1 MDRTSQFEIQLSN
14 RTGAVFS
21 GRPFFEQKGSFMAK
35 KIIRLPRTKEQ
46 KQANRERNERAN
58 RTILSRTLIL
68 MVLCG
73 VIAFVPLIGTLY
85 NLMITQHDYY
95 NEKAIKNQTRSTNLT
110 AARGVIYD
118 ANMNVLA
125 SSSTVETVFID
136 PNEIAEQMKKPEN
149 SNLLDQIARGLGEIL
164 DVEPS
169 FVYEQAA
176 DKQYRYKVISR
187 KISEE
192 LADEV
197 RAFVSENKITG
208 VYLET
213 DLKRYYPNSSLAAQA
228 LGFVS
233 SDNNGSEGLEAY
245 YNEELSGT
253 AGKVVTSKGNYGSE
267 MPYTYEK
274 YYDASDG
281 CSLVTTIDATVQAYV
296 EKNLQNA
303 IDKYDIKNGAFCIVM
318 DVNTGEIKAM
328 ATLGSYDP
336 NNYLEIYDDAA
347 AALLEN
353 ERDAALSLPEA
364 SDAYKAAIEQY
375 KQDVASARMAQ
386 WRNRCVSDGYE
397 PGSTFKLIT
406 LASAID
412 SGAVTLNDSFYCGG
426 QEKFAGREQILN
438 CWKSAGHG
446 AQSTAQALGNSCN
459 IAFGHIGLRMGGDI
473 FYDYLKAF
481 GIMEKTGVD
490 LPGEASG
497 LFYERKYL
505 NNPAQYGTSYL
516 ITSSFGQSFRI
527 TPMQLVRS
535 VAAIVNGGYVLE
547 PYIVSEVLDDDGNM
561 VERNEKTVLRQV
573 ISQQTSETMRS
584 LMEQVVTEGTASAAK
599 TPGYRVGGKTG
610 TSEKL
615 DEYDEDGNQVKDKIV
630 SFIGVAPIDDPKYV
644 VLVAL
649 DTPAYSQDSEK
660 YTLHGMY
667 ISGGLMAAPTVRDIF
682 LDILPYL
689 GVEPDYDSEDIR
701 GINFTVPDV
710 ISMDESEAAALL
722 AEKTITYRIVGTG
735 STVTDQLP
743 APGSQVPGNSQ
754 IILYM
759 GAEKQQT
766 VVEVPDFIG
775 CSVADVNYLAAN
787 AGLYVQAKGTDRTD
801 VYVLAAYQDIEPGT
815 EVDRGTTITVE
826 FSSTGASD

>member
-1 MDRTSQFEIQLSN
+1 
-14 RTGAVFS
+14 
-21 GRPFFEQKGSFMAK
+21 MAR

-46 KQANRERNERAN
+46 KQANREQNQRAN
-58 RTILSRTLIL
+58 RTILRRTLVL

-73 VIAFVPLIGTLY
+73 IVAFVPLIGTLY
-85 NLMITQHDYY
+85 HLMITEHDYY

-110 AARGVIYD
+110 ATRGVIYD

-136 PNEIAEQMKKPEN
+136 PNEIAEQMKQPEN

-176 DKQYRYKVISR
+176 DKQYRYKVIKR

-197 RAFVSENKITG
+197 RAFISENSITG

-253 AGKVVTSKGNYGSE
+253 AGKVVTSKRNYGSE
-267 MPYTYEK
+267 MPHTYEQ

-281 CSLVTTIDATVQAYV
+281 SSLITTIDSTVQAYV

-336 NNYLEIYDDAA
+336 NNYLEIYDDTTAL
-347 AALLEN
+347 LLEN
-353 ERDAALSLPEA
+353 ERAAALALPEA
-364 SDAYKAAIEQY
+364 SAAYEAAIETY
-375 KQDVASARMAQ
+375 KQDVAAARMAQ

-406 LASAID
+406 LASALD

-426 QEKFAGREQILN
+426 QEKFTGREQILN

-446 AQSTAQALGNSCN
+446 AQTTAQALGNSCN
-459 IAFGHIGLRMGGDI
+459 IAFGHIGLRMGGDT
-473 FYDYLKAF
+473 FYDYLKSF

-505 NNPAQYGTSYL
+505 NDPANYGTSYL

-527 TPMQLVRS
+527 TPMQLVRA

-547 PYIVSEVLDDDGNM
+547 PYIVSEVVDADGNT
-561 VERNEKTVLRQV
+561 VEKNEKTVLRQV
-573 ISQQTSETMRS
+573 ISQQTSETMRT
-584 LMEQVVTEGTASAAK
+584 LMEQVVTEGTASAAR

-615 DEYDEDGNQVKDKIV
+615 DEYDENGQQVKDKIV
-630 SFIGVAPIDDPKYV
+630 SFVGVAPIDDPKYV

-649 DTPAYSQDSEK
+649 DTPAYSENSEK
-660 YTLHGMY
+660 YTVHGMY

-689 GVEPDYDSEDIR
+689 GVEPDYGSEDIR
-701 GINFTVPDV
+701 GVNFTVPDV
-710 ISMDESEAAALL
+710 IGMDETEAGELL
-722 AEKTITYRIVGTG
+722 AEKTITYRVVGTG
-735 STVTDQLP
+735 SVVTDQLP
-743 APGSQVPGNSQ
+743 VAGSQVPGNSQ

-759 GAEKQQT
+759 GAEKQAT
-766 VVEVPDFIG
+766 RVEVPDFIG
-775 CSVADVNYLAAN
+775 CSVADVNYLASN

-801 VYVLAAYQDIEPGT
+801 VYVLAAYQDIDPGT

>member
-1 MDRTSQFEIQLSN
+1 
-14 RTGAVFS
+14 
-21 GRPFFEQKGSFMAK
+21 MAR
-35 KIIRLPRTKEQ
+35 KINRLPRTKEQ
-46 KQANRERNERAN
+46 KQANREQNQRAN
-58 RTILSRTLIL
+58 RTILRRTLVL

-85 NLMITQHDYY
+85 HLMITEHDYY

-110 AARGVIYD
+110 ATRGVIYD

-136 PNEIAEQMKKPEN
+136 PNEIAEQMKQPEN

-176 DKQYRYKVISR
+176 DKQYRYKVIKR

-197 RAFVSENKITG
+197 RAFISENSITG

-267 MPYTYEK
+267 MLYTYEK

-281 CSLVTTIDATVQAYV
+281 SSLITTIDSTVQAYV

-336 NNYLEIYDDAA
+336 NNYLEIYDDTTAL
-347 AALLEN
+347 LLEN
-353 ERDAALSLPEA
+353 ERAAALALPEA
-364 SDAYKAAIEQY
+364 SAAYEAAIETY
-375 KQDVASARMAQ
+375 KQDVAAARMAQ

-406 LASAID
+406 LASALD

-426 QEKFAGREQILN
+426 QEKFTGREQILN

-446 AQSTAQALGNSCN
+446 AQTTAQALGNSCN
-459 IAFGHIGLRMGGDI
+459 IAFGHIGLRMGGDT
-473 FYDYLKAF
+473 FYDYLKSF
-481 GIMEKTGVD
+481 GVMEKTGVD

-505 NNPAQYGTSYL
+505 NDPANYGTSYL

-527 TPMQLVRS
+527 TPMQLVRA

-547 PYIVSEVLDDDGNM
+547 PYIVSEVVDADGNT
-561 VERNEKTVLRQV
+561 VEKNEKTILRQV
-573 ISQQTSETMRS
+573 ISQQTSETMRT
-584 LMEQVVTEGTASAAK
+584 LMEQVVTEGTASAAR

-615 DEYDEDGNQVKDKIV
+615 DDYDENGQQVKDKIV
-630 SFIGVAPIDDPKYV
+630 SFVGVAPIDDPKYV

-649 DTPAYSQDSEK
+649 DTPAYSENSEK
-660 YTLHGMY
+660 YTVHGMY

-689 GVEPDYDSEDIR
+689 GVEPDYGSEDIR
-701 GINFTVPDV
+701 GVNFTVPDV
-710 ISMDESEAAALL
+710 IGMDETEAGELL
-722 AEKTITYRIVGTG
+722 AEKTITYRVVGTG
-735 STVTDQLP
+735 SVVTDQLP
-743 APGSQVPGNSQ
+743 VAGSQVPGNSQ

-759 GAEKQQT
+759 GAEKQAT
-766 VVEVPDFIG
+766 RVEVPDFIG
-775 CSVADVNYLAAN
+775 CSVADVNYLASN

-801 VYVLAAYQDIEPGT
+801 VYVLAAYQDIDPGT

>member
-1 MDRTSQFEIQLSN
+1 
-14 RTGAVFS
+14 
-21 GRPFFEQKGSFMAK
+21 MAR

-46 KQANRERNERAN
+46 KQANREQNQRAN
-58 RTILSRTLIL
+58 RTILRRTLVL

-73 VIAFVPLIGTLY
+73 IVAFVPLIGTLY
-85 NLMITQHDYY
+85 HLMITEHDYY

-110 AARGVIYD
+110 ATRGVIYD

-136 PNEIAEQMKKPEN
+136 PNEIAEQMKQPEN

-176 DKQYRYKVISR
+176 DKQYRYKVIKR

-197 RAFVSENKITG
+197 RAFISENSITG

-267 MPYTYEK
+267 MLYTYEK

-281 CSLVTTIDATVQAYV
+281 SSLITTIDSTVQAYV

-336 NNYLEIYDDAA
+336 NNYLEIYDDTTAL
-347 AALLEN
+347 LLEN
-353 ERDAALSLPEA
+353 ERAAALALPEA
-364 SDAYKAAIEQY
+364 SAAYEAAIETY
-375 KQDVASARMAQ
+375 KQDVAAARMAQ

-406 LASAID
+406 LASALD

-426 QEKFAGREQILN
+426 QEKFTGREQILN

-446 AQSTAQALGNSCN
+446 AQTTVQALGNSCN
-459 IAFGHIGLRMGGDI
+459 IAFGHIGLRMGGDT
-473 FYDYLKAF
+473 FYDYLKSF

-505 NNPAQYGTSYL
+505 NDPANYGTSYL

-527 TPMQLVRS
+527 TPMQLVRA

-547 PYIVSEVLDDDGNM
+547 PYIVSEVVDADGNT
-561 VERNEKTVLRQV
+561 VEKNEKTVLRQV
-573 ISQQTSETMRS
+573 ISQQTSETMRT
-584 LMEQVVTEGTASAAK
+584 LMEQVVTEGTASAAR

-615 DEYDEDGNQVKDKIV
+615 DEYDENGQQVKDKIV
-630 SFIGVAPIDDPKYV
+630 SFVGVAPIDDPKYV

-649 DTPAYSQDSEK
+649 DTPAYSENSEK
-660 YTLHGMY
+660 YTVHGMY

-689 GVEPDYDSEDIR
+689 GVEPDYGSEDIR
-701 GINFTVPDV
+701 GVNFTVPDV
-710 ISMDESEAAALL
+710 IGMDETEAGELL
-722 AEKTITYRIVGTG
+722 AEKTITYRVVGTG
-735 STVTDQLP
+735 SVVTDQLP
-743 APGSQVPGNSQ
+743 VAGSQVPGNSQ

-759 GAEKQQT
+759 GAEKQAT
-766 VVEVPDFIG
+766 RVEVPDFIG
-775 CSVADVNYLAAN
+775 CSVADVNYLASN

-801 VYVLAAYQDIEPGT
+801 VYVLAAYQDIDPGT

>member
-1 MDRTSQFEIQLSN
+1 
-14 RTGAVFS
+14 
-21 GRPFFEQKGSFMAK
+21 MAK

-46 KQANRERNERAN
+46 QQANRERNERAN

-68 MVLCG
+68 MILCG
-73 VIAFVPLIGTLY
+73 VIAFIPLIGTLY

-197 RAFVSENKITG
+197 RAFISENKITG

-245 YNEELSGT
+245 YNDELSGT

-267 MPYTYEK
+267 MLYTYEK

-281 CSLVTTIDATVQAYV
+281 SSLITTIDSTVQAYV

-336 NNYLEIYDDAA
+336 NNYLEIYDDTTAL
-347 AALLEN
+347 LLEN
-353 ERDAALSLPEA
+353 ERAAALALPEA
-364 SDAYKAAIEQY
+364 SAAYEAAIETY
-375 KQDVASARMAQ
+375 KQDVAAARMAQ

-406 LASAID
+406 LASALD

-426 QEKFAGREQILN
+426 QEKFTGREQILN

-446 AQSTAQALGNSCN
+446 AQTTAQALGNSCN
-459 IAFGHIGLRMGGDI
+459 IAFGHIGLRMGGDT
-473 FYDYLKAF
+473 FYDYLKSF
-481 GIMEKTGVD
+481 GVMEKTGVD

-505 NNPAQYGTSYL
+505 NDPANYGTSYL

-527 TPMQLVRS
+527 TPMQLVRA

-547 PYIVSEVLDDDGNM
+547 PYIVSEVVDADGNT
-561 VERNEKTVLRQV
+561 VEKNEKTVLRQV
-573 ISQQTSETMRS
+573 ISQQTSETMRT
-584 LMEQVVTEGTASAAK
+584 LMEQVVTEGTASAAQ

-615 DEYDEDGNQVKDKIV
+615 DEYDENGQQVKDKIV
-630 SFIGVAPIDDPKYV
+630 SFVGVAPIDDPKYV

-649 DTPAYSQDSEK
+649 DTPAYSENSEK
-660 YTLHGMY
+660 YTVHGMY

-689 GVEPDYDSEDIR
+689 GVEPDYGSEDIR
-701 GINFTVPDV
+701 GVNFTVPDV
-710 ISMDESEAAALL
+710 IGMDETEAGELL
-722 AEKTITYRIVGTG
+722 AEKTITYRVVGTG
-735 STVTDQLP
+735 SVVTDQLP
-743 APGSQVPGNSQ
+743 VAGSQVPGNSQ

-759 GAEKQQT
+759 GAEKQAT
-766 VVEVPDFIG
+766 RVEVPDFIG
-775 CSVADVNYLAAN
+775 CSVADVNYLASN

-801 VYVLAAYQDIEPGT
+801 VYVLAAYQDIDPGT

>member
-1 MDRTSQFEIQLSN
+1 
-14 RTGAVFS
+14 
-21 GRPFFEQKGSFMAK
+21 MAR

-46 KQANRERNERAN
+46 KQANREQNQRAN
-58 RTILSRTLIL
+58 RTILRRTLVL

-73 VIAFVPLIGTLY
+73 IVAFVPLIGTLY
-85 NLMITQHDYY
+85 HLMITEHDYY

-110 AARGVIYD
+110 ATRGVIYD

-136 PNEIAEQMKKPEN
+136 PNEIAEQMKQPEN

-176 DKQYRYKVISR
+176 DKQYRYKVIKR

-197 RAFVSENKITG
+197 RAFISENSITG

-267 MPYTYEK
+267 MLYTYEK

-281 CSLVTTIDATVQAYV
+281 SSLITTIDSTVQAYV

-336 NNYLEIYDDAA
+336 NNYLEIYDDTTAL
-347 AALLEN
+347 LLEN
-353 ERDAALSLPEA
+353 ERAAALALPEA
-364 SDAYKAAIEQY
+364 SAAYEAAIETY
-375 KQDVASARMAQ
+375 KQDVAAARMAQ

-406 LASAID
+406 LASALD

-426 QEKFAGREQILN
+426 QEKFTGREQILN

-446 AQSTAQALGNSCN
+446 AQTTAQALGNSCN
-459 IAFGHIGLRMGGDI
+459 IAFGHIGLRMGGDT
-473 FYDYLKAF
+473 FYDYLKSF
-481 GIMEKTGVD
+481 GVMEKTGVD
-490 LPGEASG
+490 LPGEARG

-505 NNPAQYGTSYL
+505 NDPANYGTSYL

-527 TPMQLVRS
+527 TPMQLVRA

-547 PYIVSEVLDDDGNM
+547 PYIVSEVVDADGNT
-561 VERNEKTVLRQV
+561 VEKNEKTVLRQV
-573 ISQQTSETMRS
+573 ISQQTSETMRT
-584 LMEQVVTEGTASAAK
+584 LMEQVVTEGTASAAR

-615 DEYDEDGNQVKDKIV
+615 DEYDENGQQVKDKIV
-630 SFIGVAPIDDPKYV
+630 SFVGVAPIDDPKYV

-649 DTPAYSQDSEK
+649 DTPAYSENSEK
-660 YTLHGMY
+660 YTVHGMY

-689 GVEPDYDSEDIR
+689 GVEPDYGSEDIR
-701 GINFTVPDV
+701 GVNFTVPDV
-710 ISMDESEAAALL
+710 IGMDETEAGELL
-722 AEKTITYRIVGTG
+722 AEKTITYRVVGSG
-735 STVTDQLP
+735 SVVTDQLP
-743 APGSQVPGNSQ
+743 VAGSQVPGNSQ

-759 GAEKQQT
+759 GAEKQAT
-766 VVEVPDFIG
+766 RVEVPDFIG
-775 CSVADVNYLAAN
+775 CSVADVNYLASN

-801 VYVLAAYQDIEPGT
+801 VYVLAAYQDIDPGT

>member
-1 MDRTSQFEIQLSN
+1 
-14 RTGAVFS
+14 
-21 GRPFFEQKGSFMAK
+21 MAR

-46 KQANRERNERAN
+46 KQANREQNQRAN
-58 RTILSRTLIL
+58 RTILRRTLVL

-73 VIAFVPLIGTLY
+73 IVAFVPLIGTLY
-85 NLMITQHDYY
+85 HLMITEHDYY

-110 AARGVIYD
+110 ATRGVIYD

-136 PNEIAEQMKKPEN
+136 PNEIAEQMKQPEN

-176 DKQYRYKVISR
+176 DKQYRYKVIKR

-197 RAFVSENKITG
+197 RAFISENSITG

-267 MPYTYEK
+267 MLYTYEK

-281 CSLVTTIDATVQAYV
+281 SSLITTIDSTVQAYV

-336 NNYLEIYDDAA
+336 NNYLEIYDDTTAL
-347 AALLEN
+347 LLEN
-353 ERDAALSLPEA
+353 ERAAALALPEA
-364 SDAYKAAIEQY
+364 SAAYEAAIETY
-375 KQDVASARMAQ
+375 KQDVAAARMAQ

-406 LASAID
+406 LASALD

-426 QEKFAGREQILN
+426 QEKFTGREQILN

-446 AQSTAQALGNSCN
+446 AQTTAQALGNSCN
-459 IAFGHIGLRMGGDI
+459 IAFGHIGLRMGGDT
-473 FYDYLKAF
+473 FYDYLKSF
-481 GIMEKTGVD
+481 GVMEKTGVD

-505 NNPAQYGTSYL
+505 NDPANYGTSYL

-527 TPMQLVRS
+527 TPMQLVRA

-547 PYIVSEVLDDDGNM
+547 PYIVSEVVDADGNT
-561 VERNEKTVLRQV
+561 VEKNEKTVLRQV
-573 ISQQTSETMRS
+573 ISQQTSETMRT
-584 LMEQVVTEGTASAAK
+584 LMEQVVTEGTASAAR

-615 DEYDEDGNQVKDKIV
+615 DEYDENGQQVKDKIV
-630 SFIGVAPIDDPKYV
+630 SFVGVAPIDDPKYV

-649 DTPAYSQDSEK
+649 DTPAYSENSEK
-660 YTLHGMY
+660 YTVHGMY

-689 GVEPDYDSEDIR
+689 GVEPDYGSEDIR
-701 GINFTVPDV
+701 GVNFTVPDV
-710 ISMDESEAAALL
+710 IGMDKTEAGELL
-722 AEKTITYRIVGTG
+722 AEKTITYRVVGTG
-735 STVTDQLP
+735 SVVTDQLP
-743 APGSQVPGNSQ
+743 VAGSQVPGNSQ

-759 GAEKQQT
+759 GAEKQAT
-766 VVEVPDFIG
+766 RVEVPDFIG
-775 CSVADVNYLAAN
+775 CSVADVNYLASN

-801 VYVLAAYQDIEPGT
+801 VYVLAAYQDIDPGT

>member
-1 MDRTSQFEIQLSN
+1 
-14 RTGAVFS
+14 
-21 GRPFFEQKGSFMAK
+21 MAR

-46 KQANRERNERAN
+46 KQANREQNQRAN
-58 RTILSRTLIL
+58 RTILRRTLVL

-73 VIAFVPLIGTLY
+73 IVAFVPLIGTLY
-85 NLMITQHDYY
+85 HLMITEHDYY

-110 AARGVIYD
+110 ATRGVIYD

-136 PNEIAEQMKKPEN
+136 PNEIAEQMKQPEN

-176 DKQYRYKVISR
+176 DKQYRYKVIKR

-267 MPYTYEK
+267 MLYTYEK

-281 CSLVTTIDATVQAYV
+281 SSLITTIDSTVQAYV

-336 NNYLEIYDDAA
+336 NNYLEIYDDTTAL
-347 AALLEN
+347 LLEN
-353 ERDAALSLPEA
+353 ERAAALALPEA
-364 SDAYKAAIEQY
+364 SAAYEAAIETY
-375 KQDVASARMAQ
+375 KQDVAAARMAQ

-406 LASAID
+406 LASALD

-426 QEKFAGREQILN
+426 QEKFTGREQILN

-446 AQSTAQALGNSCN
+446 AQTTAQALGNSCN
-459 IAFGHIGLRMGGDI
+459 IAFGHIGLRMGGDT
-473 FYDYLKAF
+473 FYDYLKSF
-481 GIMEKTGVD
+481 GVMEKTGVD

-505 NNPAQYGTSYL
+505 NDPANYGTSYL

-527 TPMQLVRS
+527 TPMQLVRA

-547 PYIVSEVLDDDGNM
+547 PYIVSEVVDADGNT
-561 VERNEKTVLRQV
+561 VEKNEKTVLRQV
-573 ISQQTSETMRS
+573 ISQQTSETMRT
-584 LMEQVVTEGTASAAK
+584 LMEQVVTEGTASAAR

-615 DEYDEDGNQVKDKIV
+615 DEYDENGQQVKDKIV
-630 SFIGVAPIDDPKYV
+630 SFVGVAPIDDPKYV

-649 DTPAYSQDSEK
+649 DTPAYSENSEK
-660 YTLHGMY
+660 YTVHGMY

-689 GVEPDYDSEDIR
+689 GVEPDYGSEDIR
-701 GINFTVPDV
+701 GVNFTVPDV
-710 ISMDESEAAALL
+710 IGMDETEAGELL
-722 AEKTITYRIVGTG
+722 AEKTITYRVVGSG
-735 STVTDQLP
+735 SVVTDQLP
-743 APGSQVPGNSQ
+743 VAGSQVPGNSQ

-759 GAEKQQT
+759 GAEKQAT
-766 VVEVPDFIG
+766 RVEVPDFIG
-775 CSVADVNYLAAN
+775 CSVADVNYLASN

-801 VYVLAAYQDIEPGT
+801 VYVLAAYQDIDPGT

>member
-1 MDRTSQFEIQLSN
+1 
-14 RTGAVFS
+14 
-21 GRPFFEQKGSFMAK
+21 MAR

-46 KQANRERNERAN
+46 KQANREQNQRAN
-58 RTILSRTLIL
+58 RTILRRTLVL

-85 NLMITQHDYY
+85 HLMITEHDYY

-110 AARGVIYD
+110 ATRGVIYD

-136 PNEIAEQMKKPEN
+136 PNEIAEQMKQPEN

-176 DKQYRYKVISR
+176 DKQYRYKVIKR
-187 KISEE
+187 IISEE

-197 RAFVSENKITG
+197 RAFISENSITG

-267 MPYTYEK
+267 MLYTYEK

-281 CSLVTTIDATVQAYV
+281 SSLITTIDSTVQAYV

-336 NNYLEIYDDAA
+336 NNYLEIYDDTTAL
-347 AALLEN
+347 LLEN
-353 ERDAALSLPEA
+353 ERAAALALPEA
-364 SDAYKAAIEQY
+364 SAAYEAAIETY
-375 KQDVASARMAQ
+375 KQDVAAARMAQ

-406 LASAID
+406 LASALD
-412 SGAVTLNDSFYCGG
+412 SGAVTLNDSFYCSG
-426 QEKFAGREQILN
+426 QEKFTGREQILN

-446 AQSTAQALGNSCN
+446 AQTTAQALGNSCN
-459 IAFGHIGLRMGGDI
+459 IAFGHIGLRMGGDT
-473 FYDYLKAF
+473 FYDYLKSF

-505 NNPAQYGTSYL
+505 NDPANYGTSYL

-527 TPMQLVRS
+527 TPMQLVRA

-547 PYIVSEVLDDDGNM
+547 PYIVSEVVDADGYT
-561 VERNEKTVLRQV
+561 VEKNEKTVLRQV
-573 ISQQTSETMRS
+573 ISQQTSETMRT
-584 LMEQVVTEGTASAAK
+584 LMEQVVTEGTASAAR

-615 DEYDEDGNQVKDKIV
+615 DEYDENGQQVKDKIV
-630 SFIGVAPIDDPKYV
+630 SFVGVAPIDDPKYV

-649 DTPAYSQDSEK
+649 DTPAYSENSEK
-660 YTLHGMY
+660 YTVHGMY

-689 GVEPDYDSEDIR
+689 GVEPDYGSEDIR
-701 GINFTVPDV
+701 GVNFTVPDV
-710 ISMDESEAAALL
+710 IGMDETEAGELL
-722 AEKTITYRIVGTG
+722 AEKTITYRVVGTG
-735 STVTDQLP
+735 SVVTDQLP
-743 APGSQVPGNSQ
+743 VAGSQVPGNSQ

-759 GAEKQQT
+759 GAEKQAT
-766 VVEVPDFIG
+766 RVEVPDFIG
-775 CSVADVNYLAAN
+775 CSVADVNYLASN

-801 VYVLAAYQDIEPGT
+801 VYVLAAYQDIDPGT

>member
-1 MDRTSQFEIQLSN
+1 
-14 RTGAVFS
+14 
-21 GRPFFEQKGSFMAK
+21 MAR

-46 KQANRERNERAN
+46 KQANREQNQRAN
-58 RTILSRTLIL
+58 RTILRRTLVL

-73 VIAFVPLIGTLY
+73 IVAFVPLIGTLY
-85 NLMITQHDYY
+85 HLMITEHDYY

-110 AARGVIYD
+110 ATRGVIYD

-136 PNEIAEQMKKPEN
+136 PNEIAEQMKQPEN

-176 DKQYRYKVISR
+176 DKQYRYKVIKR

-197 RAFVSENKITG
+197 RAFISENSITG

-267 MPYTYEK
+267 MLYTYEK

-281 CSLVTTIDATVQAYV
+281 SSLITTIDSTVQAYV

-336 NNYLEIYDDAA
+336 NNYLEIYDDTTAL
-347 AALLEN
+347 LLEN
-353 ERDAALSLPEA
+353 ERAAALALPEA
-364 SDAYKAAIEQY
+364 SAAYEAAIETY
-375 KQDVASARMAQ
+375 KQDVAAARMAQ

-406 LASAID
+406 LASALD

-426 QEKFAGREQILN
+426 QEKFTGREQILN

-446 AQSTAQALGNSCN
+446 AQTTAQALGNSCN
-459 IAFGHIGLRMGGDI
+459 IAFGHIGLRMGGDT
-473 FYDYLKAF
+473 FYDYLKSF
-481 GIMEKTGVD
+481 GVMEKTGVD

-505 NNPAQYGTSYL
+505 NDPANYGTSYL

-527 TPMQLVRS
+527 TPMQLVRA

-547 PYIVSEVLDDDGNM
+547 PYIVSEVVDADGNT
-561 VERNEKTVLRQV
+561 VEKNEKTVLRQV
-573 ISQQTSETMRS
+573 ISQQTSETMRT
-584 LMEQVVTEGTASAAK
+584 LMEQVVTEGTASAAR

-615 DEYDEDGNQVKDKIV
+615 DEYDENGQQVKDKIV
-630 SFIGVAPIDDPKYV
+630 SFVGVAPIDDPKYV

-649 DTPAYSQDSEK
+649 DTPAYSENSEK
-660 YTLHGMY
+660 YTVHGMY

-689 GVEPDYDSEDIR
+689 GVEPDYGSEDIR
-701 GINFTVPDV
+701 GVNFTVPDV
-710 ISMDESEAAALL
+710 IGMDEAEAGELL
-722 AEKTITYRIVGTG
+722 AEKTITYRVVGTG
-735 STVTDQLP
+735 SVVTDQLP
-743 APGSQVPGNSQ
+743 VAGSQVPGNSQ

-759 GAEKQQT
+759 GAEKQAT
-766 VVEVPDFIG
+766 RVEVPDFIG
-775 CSVADVNYLAAN
+775 CSVADVNYLASN

-801 VYVLAAYQDIEPGT
+801 VYVLAAYQDIDPGT

>member
-1 MDRTSQFEIQLSN
+1 
-14 RTGAVFS
+14 
-21 GRPFFEQKGSFMAK
+21 MAR

-46 KQANRERNERAN
+46 KQANREQNQRAN
-58 RTILSRTLIL
+58 RTILRRTLVL

-73 VIAFVPLIGTLY
+73 IVAFVPLIGTLY
-85 NLMITQHDYY
+85 HLMITEHDYY

-110 AARGVIYD
+110 ATRGVIYD

-136 PNEIAEQMKKPEN
+136 PNEIAEQMKQPEN

-176 DKQYRYKVISR
+176 DKQYRYKVIKR

-197 RAFVSENKITG
+197 RAFISENSITG

-267 MPYTYEK
+267 MLYTYEK

-281 CSLVTTIDATVQAYV
+281 SSLITTIDSTVQAYV

-318 DVNTGEIKAM
+318 GVNTGEIKAM

-336 NNYLEIYDDAA
+336 NNYLEIYDDTTAL
-347 AALLEN
+347 LLEN
-353 ERDAALSLPEA
+353 ERAAALALPEA
-364 SDAYKAAIEQY
+364 SAAYEAAIETY
-375 KQDVASARMAQ
+375 KQDVAAARMAQ

-406 LASAID
+406 LASALD

-426 QEKFAGREQILN
+426 QEKFTGREQILN

-459 IAFGHIGLRMGGDI
+459 IAFGHIGLRMGGDT
-473 FYDYLKAF
+473 FYDYLKSF
-481 GIMEKTGVD
+481 GVMEKTGVD

-505 NNPAQYGTSYL
+505 NDPANYGTSYL

-527 TPMQLVRS
+527 TPMQLVRA

-547 PYIVSEVLDDDGNM
+547 PYIVSEVVDADGNT
-561 VERNEKTVLRQV
+561 VEKNEKTVLRQV
-573 ISQQTSETMRS
+573 ISQQTSETMRT
-584 LMEQVVTEGTASAAK
+584 LMEQVVTEGTASAAR

-615 DEYDEDGNQVKDKIV
+615 DEYDENGQQVKDKIV
-630 SFIGVAPIDDPKYV
+630 SFVGVAPIDDPKYV

-649 DTPAYSQDSEK
+649 DTPAYSENSEK
-660 YTLHGMY
+660 YTVHGMY

-689 GVEPDYDSEDIR
+689 GVEPDYGSEDIR
-701 GINFTVPDV
+701 GVNFTVPDV
-710 ISMDESEAAALL
+710 IGMDETEAGELL
-722 AEKTITYRIVGTG
+722 AEKTITYRVVGSG
-735 STVTDQLP
+735 SVVTDQLP
-743 APGSQVPGNSQ
+743 VAGSQVPGNSQ

-759 GAEKQQT
+759 GAEKQAT
-766 VVEVPDFIG
+766 RVEVPDFIG
-775 CSVADVNYLAAN
+775 CSVADVNYLASN

-801 VYVLAAYQDIEPGT
+801 VYVLAAYQDIDPGT

>member
-1 MDRTSQFEIQLSN
+1 
-14 RTGAVFS
+14 
-21 GRPFFEQKGSFMAK
+21 MAR

-46 KQANRERNERAN
+46 KQANREQNQRAN
-58 RTILSRTLIL
+58 RTILRRTLVL

-73 VIAFVPLIGTLY
+73 IVAFVPLIGTLY
-85 NLMITQHDYY
+85 HLMITEHDYY

-110 AARGVIYD
+110 ATRGVIYD

-136 PNEIAEQMKKPEN
+136 PNEIAEQMKQPEN

-176 DKQYRYKVISR
+176 DKQYRYKVIKR

-197 RAFVSENKITG
+197 RAFISENSITG

-267 MPYTYEK
+267 MLYTYEK

-281 CSLVTTIDATVQAYV
+281 SSLITTIDSTVQAYV

-336 NNYLEIYDDAA
+336 NNYLEIYDDTTAL
-347 AALLEN
+347 LLEN
-353 ERDAALSLPEA
+353 ERAAALALPEA
-364 SDAYKAAIEQY
+364 SAAYEAAIETY
-375 KQDVASARMAQ
+375 KQDVAAARMAQ

-406 LASAID
+406 LASALD

-426 QEKFAGREQILN
+426 QEKFTGREQILN

-446 AQSTAQALGNSCN
+446 AQTTAQALGNSCN
-459 IAFGHIGLRMGGDI
+459 IAFGHIGLRMGGDT
-473 FYDYLKAF
+473 FYDYLKSF
-481 GIMEKTGVD
+481 GVMEKTGVD

-505 NNPAQYGTSYL
+505 NDPANYGTSYL

-527 TPMQLVRS
+527 TPMQLVRA

-547 PYIVSEVLDDDGNM
+547 PYIVSEVVDADGNT
-561 VERNEKTVLRQV
+561 VEKNEKTVLRQV
-573 ISQQTSETMRS
+573 ISQQTSETMRT
-584 LMEQVVTEGTASAAK
+584 LMEQVVTEGTASAAR

-615 DEYDEDGNQVKDKIV
+615 DEYDENGQQVKDKIV
-630 SFIGVAPIDDPKYV
+630 SFVGVAPIDDPKYV

-649 DTPAYSQDSEK
+649 DTPAYSENSEK
-660 YTLHGMY
+660 YTVHGMY

-689 GVEPDYDSEDIR
+689 GVEPDYGSEDIR
-701 GINFTVPDV
+701 GVNFTVPDV
-710 ISMDESEAAALL
+710 IGMDETEAGELL
-722 AEKTITYRIVGTG
+722 AEKTIIYRVVGTG
-735 STVTDQLP
+735 SVVTDQLP
-743 APGSQVPGNSQ
+743 VAGSQVPGNSQ

-759 GAEKQQT
+759 GAEKQAT
-766 VVEVPDFIG
+766 RVEVPDFIG
-775 CSVADVNYLAAN
+775 CSVADVNYLASN

-801 VYVLAAYQDIEPGT
+801 VYVLAAYQDIDPGT

>member
-1 MDRTSQFEIQLSN
+1 
-14 RTGAVFS
+14 
-21 GRPFFEQKGSFMAK
+21 MAR

-46 KQANRERNERAN
+46 KQANREQNQRAN
-58 RTILSRTLIL
+58 RTILRRTLVL

-73 VIAFVPLIGTLY
+73 IVAFVPLIGTLY
-85 NLMITQHDYY
+85 HLMITEHDYY

-110 AARGVIYD
+110 ATRGVIYD

-136 PNEIAEQMKKPEN
+136 PNEIAEQMKQPEN

-164 DVEPS
+164 DVKPS

-176 DKQYRYKVISR
+176 DKQYRYKVIKR

-197 RAFVSENKITG
+197 RAFISENSITG

-267 MPYTYEK
+267 MLYTYEK

-281 CSLVTTIDATVQAYV
+281 SSLITTIDSTVQAYV

-328 ATLGSYDP
+328 ATLGAYDP
-336 NNYLEIYDDAA
+336 NNYLEIYDDTTAL
-347 AALLEN
+347 LLEN
-353 ERDAALSLPEA
+353 ERAAALALPEA
-364 SDAYKAAIEQY
+364 SAAYEAAIETY
-375 KQDVASARMAQ
+375 KQDVAAARMAQ

-406 LASAID
+406 LASALD

-426 QEKFAGREQILN
+426 QEKFTGREQILN

-446 AQSTAQALGNSCN
+446 AQTTAQALGNSCN
-459 IAFGHIGLRMGGDI
+459 IAFGHIGLRMGGDT
-473 FYDYLKAF
+473 FYDYLKSF
-481 GIMEKTGVD
+481 GVMEKTGVD

-505 NNPAQYGTSYL
+505 NDPANYGTSYL

-527 TPMQLVRS
+527 TPMQLVRA

-547 PYIVSEVLDDDGNM
+547 PYIVSEVVDADGNT
-561 VERNEKTVLRQV
+561 VEKNEKTVLRQV
-573 ISQQTSETMRS
+573 ISQQTSETMRT
-584 LMEQVVTEGTASAAK
+584 LMEQVVTEGTASAAR
-599 TPGYRVGGKTG
+599 TPGYHVGGKTG

-615 DEYDEDGNQVKDKIV
+615 DEYDENGQQVKDKIV
-630 SFIGVAPIDDPKYV
+630 SFVGVAPIDDPKYV

-649 DTPAYSQDSEK
+649 DTPAYSENSEK
-660 YTLHGMY
+660 YTVHGMY

-689 GVEPDYDSEDIR
+689 GVEPDYGSEDIR
-701 GINFTVPDV
+701 GVNFTVPDV
-710 ISMDESEAAALL
+710 IGMDETEAGELL
-722 AEKTITYRIVGTG
+722 AEKTITYRVVGSG
-735 STVTDQLP
+735 SVVTDQLP
-743 APGSQVPGNSQ
+743 VAGSQVPGNSQ

-759 GAEKQQT
+759 GAEKQAT
-766 VVEVPDFIG
+766 RVEVPDFIG
-775 CSVADVNYLAAN
+775 CSVADVNYLASN

-801 VYVLAAYQDIEPGT
+801 VYVLAAYQDIDPGT

>member
-1 MDRTSQFEIQLSN
+1 MER
-14 RTGAVFS
+14 
-21 GRPFFEQKGSFMAK
+21 

-46 KQANRERNERAN
+46 KQANREQNQRAN
-58 RTILSRTLIL
+58 RTILRRTLVL

-73 VIAFVPLIGTLY
+73 IVAFVPLIGTLY
-85 NLMITQHDYY
+85 HLMITEHDYY

-110 AARGVIYD
+110 ATRGVIYD

-136 PNEIAEQMKKPEN
+136 PNEIAEQMKQPEN

-176 DKQYRYKVISR
+176 DKQYRYKVIKR

-197 RAFVSENKITG
+197 RAFISENSITG

-267 MPYTYEK
+267 MLYTYEK

-281 CSLVTTIDATVQAYV
+281 SSLITTIDSTVQAYV

-336 NNYLEIYDDAA
+336 NNYLEIYDDTTAL
-347 AALLEN
+347 LLEN
-353 ERDAALSLPEA
+353 ERAAALALPEA
-364 SDAYKAAIEQY
+364 SAAYEAAIETY
-375 KQDVASARMAQ
+375 KQDVAAARMAQ

-406 LASAID
+406 LASALD

-426 QEKFAGREQILN
+426 QEKFTGREQILN

-446 AQSTAQALGNSCN
+446 AQTTAQALGNSCN
-459 IAFGHIGLRMGGDI
+459 IAFGHIGLRMGGDT
-473 FYDYLKAF
+473 FYDYLKSF

-505 NNPAQYGTSYL
+505 NDPANYGTSYL

-527 TPMQLVRS
+527 TPMQLVRA

-547 PYIVSEVLDDDGNM
+547 PYIVSEVVDADGNT
-561 VERNEKTVLRQV
+561 VEKNEKTVLRQV
-573 ISQQTSETMRS
+573 ISQQTSETMRT
-584 LMEQVVTEGTASAAK
+584 LMEQVVTEGTASAAR

-615 DEYDEDGNQVKDKIV
+615 DEYDENGQQVKDKIV
-630 SFIGVAPIDDPKYV
+630 SFVGVAPIDDPKYV

-649 DTPAYSQDSEK
+649 DTPAYSENSEK
-660 YTLHGMY
+660 YTVHGMY

-689 GVEPDYDSEDIR
+689 GVEPDYGSEDIR
-701 GINFTVPDV
+701 GVNFTVPDV
-710 ISMDESEAAALL
+710 IGMDETEAGELL
-722 AEKTITYRIVGTG
+722 AEKTITYRVVGTG
-735 STVTDQLP
+735 SVVTDQLP
-743 APGSQVPGNSQ
+743 VAGSQVPGNSQ

-759 GAEKQQT
+759 GAEKQAT
-766 VVEVPDFIG
+766 RVEVPDFIG
-775 CSVADVNYLAAN
+775 CSVADVNYLASN

-801 VYVLAAYQDIEPGT
+801 VYVLAAYQDIDPGT

>member
-1 MDRTSQFEIQLSN
+1 
-14 RTGAVFS
+14 
-21 GRPFFEQKGSFMAK
+21 MAR

-46 KQANRERNERAN
+46 KQANREQNQRAN
-58 RTILSRTLIL
+58 RTILRRTLVL

-73 VIAFVPLIGTLY
+73 IVAFVPLIGTLY
-85 NLMITQHDYY
+85 HLMITEHDYY

-110 AARGVIYD
+110 ATRGVIYD

-136 PNEIAEQMKKPEN
+136 PNEIAEQMKQPEN

-176 DKQYRYKVISR
+176 DKQYRYKVIKR

-197 RAFVSENKITG
+197 RAFISENSITG

-267 MPYTYEK
+267 MLYTYEK

-281 CSLVTTIDATVQAYV
+281 SSLITTIDSTVQAYV

-336 NNYLEIYDDAA
+336 NNYLEIYDDTTAL
-347 AALLEN
+347 LLEN
-353 ERDAALSLPEA
+353 ERAAALALPEA
-364 SDAYKAAIEQY
+364 SAAYEAAIETY
-375 KQDVASARMAQ
+375 KQDVAAARMAQ

-406 LASAID
+406 LASALD

-426 QEKFAGREQILN
+426 QEKFTGREQILN

-446 AQSTAQALGNSCN
+446 AQTTAQALGNSCN
-459 IAFGHIGLRMGGDI
+459 IAFGHIGLRMGGDT
-473 FYDYLKAF
+473 FYDYLKSF
-481 GIMEKTGVD
+481 GVMEKTGVD

-505 NNPAQYGTSYL
+505 NDPANYGTSYL

-527 TPMQLVRS
+527 TPMQLVRA

-547 PYIVSEVLDDDGNM
+547 PYIVSEVVDADGNT
-561 VERNEKTVLRQV
+561 VEKNEKTVLRQV
-573 ISQQTSETMRS
+573 ISQQTSGTMRT
-584 LMEQVVTEGTASAAK
+584 LMEQVVTEGTASAAR

-615 DEYDEDGNQVKDKIV
+615 DEYDENGQQVKDKIV
-630 SFIGVAPIDDPKYV
+630 SFVGVAPIDDPKYV

-649 DTPAYSQDSEK
+649 DTPAYSENSEK
-660 YTLHGMY
+660 YTVHGMY

-689 GVEPDYDSEDIR
+689 GVEPDYGSEDIR
-701 GINFTVPDV
+701 GVNFTVPDV
-710 ISMDESEAAALL
+710 IGMDETEAGELL
-722 AEKTITYRIVGTG
+722 AEKTITYRVVGTG
-735 STVTDQLP
+735 SVVTDQLP
-743 APGSQVPGNSQ
+743 VAGSQVPGNSQ

-759 GAEKQQT
+759 GAEKQAT
-766 VVEVPDFIG
+766 RVEVPDFIG
-775 CSVADVNYLAAN
+775 CSVADVNYLASN

-801 VYVLAAYQDIEPGT
+801 VYVLAAYQDIDPGT

>member
-1 MDRTSQFEIQLSN
+1 
-14 RTGAVFS
+14 
-21 GRPFFEQKGSFMAK
+21 MAR
-35 KIIRLPRTKEQ
+35 KIIPLRRKKQEPKLSRAEQ
-46 KQANRERNERAN
+46 SQRAN
-58 RTILSRTLIL
+58 RTILRRTLVL
-68 MVLCG
+68 MALFG
-73 VIAFVPLIGTLY
+73 VVVFIPLIVTLY
-85 NLMITQHDYY
+85 NLMIRDHDYY
-95 NEKAIKNQTRSTNLT
+95 EAQAIDNQTRYTSLS
-110 AARGVIYD
+110 ASRGQIFD
-118 ANMNVLA
+118 RNMNVFA
-125 SSSTVETVFID
+125 SSKTVETVFID
-136 PNEIAEQMKKPEN
+136 PNEIAQEMAKPEN

-197 RAFVSENKITG
+197 RAFISENSITG

-267 MPYTYEK
+267 MLYTYEK

-281 CSLVTTIDATVQAYV
+281 SSLITTIDSTVQAYV

-336 NNYLEIYDDAA
+336 NNYLEIYDDTTAL
-347 AALLEN
+347 LLEN
-353 ERDAALSLPEA
+353 ERAAALALPEA
-364 SDAYKAAIEQY
+364 SAAYEAAIETY
-375 KQDVASARMAQ
+375 KQDVAAARMAQ

-406 LASAID
+406 LASALD

-426 QEKFAGREQILN
+426 QEKFTGREQILN

-459 IAFGHIGLRMGGDI
+459 IAFGHIGLRMGGDT
-473 FYDYLKAF
+473 FYDYLKSF
-481 GIMEKTGVD
+481 GVMEKTGVD

-505 NNPAQYGTSYL
+505 NDPANYGTSYL

-527 TPMQLVRS
+527 TPMQLVRA

-547 PYIVSEVLDDDGNM
+547 PYIVSEVVDADGNT
-561 VERNEKTVLRQV
+561 VEKNEKTVLRQV
-573 ISQQTSETMRS
+573 ISQQTSETMRT
-584 LMEQVVTEGTASAAK
+584 LMEQVVTEGTASAAR

-615 DEYDEDGNQVKDKIV
+615 DEYDENGQQVKDKIV
-630 SFIGVAPIDDPKYV
+630 SFVGVAPIDDPKYV

-649 DTPAYSQDSEK
+649 DTPAYSENSEK
-660 YTLHGMY
+660 YTVHGMY

-689 GVEPDYDSEDIR
+689 GVEPDYGSEDIR
-701 GINFTVPDV
+701 GVNFTVPDV
-710 ISMDESEAAALL
+710 IGMDETEAGELL
-722 AEKTITYRIVGTG
+722 AEKTITYRVVGTG
-735 STVTDQLP
+735 SVVTDQLP
-743 APGSQVPGNSQ
+743 VAGSQVPGNSQ

-759 GAEKQQT
+759 GAEKQAT
-766 VVEVPDFIG
+766 RVEVPDFIG
-775 CSVADVNYLAAN
+775 CSVADVNYLASN

-801 VYVLAAYQDIEPGT
+801 VYVLAAYQDIDPGT

>member
-1 MDRTSQFEIQLSN
+1 
-14 RTGAVFS
+14 
-21 GRPFFEQKGSFMAK
+21 MAR

-46 KQANRERNERAN
+46 KQANREQNQRAN
-58 RTILSRTLIL
+58 RTILRRTLVL

-85 NLMITQHDYY
+85 HLMITEHDYY

-110 AARGVIYD
+110 ATRGVIYD

-136 PNEIAEQMKKPEN
+136 PNEIAEQMKQPEN

-176 DKQYRYKVISR
+176 DKQYRYKVIKR

-267 MPYTYEK
+267 MLYTYEK

-281 CSLVTTIDATVQAYV
+281 SSLITTIDSTVQAYV

-336 NNYLEIYDDAA
+336 NNYLEIYDDTTAL
-347 AALLEN
+347 LLEN
-353 ERDAALSLPEA
+353 ERAAALALPEA
-364 SDAYKAAIEQY
+364 SAAYEAAIETY
-375 KQDVASARMAQ
+375 KQDVAAARMAQ

-406 LASAID
+406 LASALD

-426 QEKFAGREQILN
+426 QEKFTGREQILN

-446 AQSTAQALGNSCN
+446 AQTTAQALGNSCN
-459 IAFGHIGLRMGGDI
+459 IAFGHIGLRMGGDT
-473 FYDYLKAF
+473 FYDYLKSF
-481 GIMEKTGVD
+481 GVMEKTGVD

-505 NNPAQYGTSYL
+505 NDPANYGTSYL

-527 TPMQLVRS
+527 TPMQLVRA

-547 PYIVSEVLDDDGNM
+547 PYIVSEVVDADGNT
-561 VERNEKTVLRQV
+561 VEKNEKTVLRQV
-573 ISQQTSETMRS
+573 ISQQTSETMRT
-584 LMEQVVTEGTASAAK
+584 LMEQVVTEGTASAAR

-615 DEYDEDGNQVKDKIV
+615 DEYDENGQQVKDKIV
-630 SFIGVAPIDDPKYV
+630 SFVGVAPIDDPKYV

-649 DTPAYSQDSEK
+649 DTPAYSENSEK
-660 YTLHGMY
+660 YTVHGMY

-689 GVEPDYDSEDIR
+689 GVEPDYGSEDIR
-701 GINFTVPDV
+701 GVNFTVPDV
-710 ISMDESEAAALL
+710 IGMDETEAGELL
-722 AEKTITYRIVGTG
+722 AEKTITYRVVGTG
-735 STVTDQLP
+735 SVVTDQLP
-743 APGSQVPGNSQ
+743 VAGSQVPGNSQ

-759 GAEKQQT
+759 GAEKQAT
-766 VVEVPDFIG
+766 RVEVPDFIG
-775 CSVADVNYLAAN
+775 CSVADVNYLASN

-801 VYVLAAYQDIEPGT
+801 VYVLAAYQDIDPGT

>member
-1 MDRTSQFEIQLSN
+1 
-14 RTGAVFS
+14 
-21 GRPFFEQKGSFMAK
+21 MAR

-46 KQANRERNERAN
+46 KQANREQNQRAN
-58 RTILSRTLIL
+58 RTILRRTLVL

-73 VIAFVPLIGTLY
+73 IVAFVPLIGTLY
-85 NLMITQHDYY
+85 HLMITEHDYY

-110 AARGVIYD
+110 ATRGVIYD

-136 PNEIAEQMKKPEN
+136 PNEIAEQMKQPEN

-176 DKQYRYKVISR
+176 DKQYRYKVIKR

-197 RAFVSENKITG
+197 RAFISENSITG

-267 MPYTYEK
+267 MLYTYEK

-281 CSLVTTIDATVQAYV
+281 SSLITTIDSTVQAYV

-336 NNYLEIYDDAA
+336 NNYLEIYDDTTAL
-347 AALLEN
+347 LLEN
-353 ERDAALSLPEA
+353 ERAAALALPEA
-364 SDAYKAAIEQY
+364 SAAYEAAIETY
-375 KQDVASARMAQ
+375 KQDVAAARMAQ

-406 LASAID
+406 LASALD

-426 QEKFAGREQILN
+426 QEKFTGRDQILN

-446 AQSTAQALGNSCN
+446 AQTTAQALGNSCN
-459 IAFGHIGLRMGGDI
+459 IAFGHIGLRMGGDT
-473 FYDYLKAF
+473 FYDYLKSF

-505 NNPAQYGTSYL
+505 NDPANYGTSYL

-527 TPMQLVRS
+527 TPMQLVRA

-547 PYIVSEVLDDDGNM
+547 PYIVSEVVDADGNT
-561 VERNEKTVLRQV
+561 VEKNEKTVLRQV
-573 ISQQTSETMRS
+573 ISQQTSETMRT
-584 LMEQVVTEGTASAAK
+584 LMEQVVTEGTASAAR

-615 DEYDEDGNQVKDKIV
+615 DEYDENGQQVKDKIV
-630 SFIGVAPIDDPKYV
+630 SFVGVAPIDDPKYV

-649 DTPAYSQDSEK
+649 DTPAYSENSEK
-660 YTLHGMY
+660 YTVHGMY

-689 GVEPDYDSEDIR
+689 GVEPDYGSEDIR
-701 GINFTVPDV
+701 GVNFTVPDV
-710 ISMDESEAAALL
+710 IGMDETEAGELL
-722 AEKTITYRIVGTG
+722 AEKTITYRVVGTG
-735 STVTDQLP
+735 SVVTDQLP
-743 APGSQVPGNSQ
+743 VAGSQVPGNSQ

-759 GAEKQQT
+759 GAEKQAT
-766 VVEVPDFIG
+766 RVEVPDFIG
-775 CSVADVNYLAAN
+775 CSVADVNYLASN

-801 VYVLAAYQDIEPGT
+801 VYVLAAYQDIDPGT

>member
-1 MDRTSQFEIQLSN
+1 
-14 RTGAVFS
+14 
-21 GRPFFEQKGSFMAK
+21 
-35 KIIRLPRTKEQ
+35 
-46 KQANRERNERAN
+46 
-58 RTILSRTLIL
+58 
-68 MVLCG
+68 
-73 VIAFVPLIGTLY
+73 
-85 NLMITQHDYY
+85 MITEHDYY

-110 AARGVIYD
+110 ATRGVIYD

-136 PNEIAEQMKKPEN
+136 PNEIAEQMKQPEN

-176 DKQYRYKVISR
+176 DKQYRYKVIKR

-197 RAFVSENKITG
+197 RAFISENSITG

-267 MPYTYEK
+267 MLYTYEK

-281 CSLVTTIDATVQAYV
+281 SSLITTIDSTVQAYV

-336 NNYLEIYDDAA
+336 NNYLEIYDDTTAL
-347 AALLEN
+347 LLEN
-353 ERDAALSLPEA
+353 ERAAALALPEA
-364 SDAYKAAIEQY
+364 SAAYEAAIETY
-375 KQDVASARMAQ
+375 KQDVAAARMAQ

-406 LASAID
+406 LASALD

-426 QEKFAGREQILN
+426 QEKFTGREQILN

-446 AQSTAQALGNSCN
+446 AQTTAQALGNSCN
-459 IAFGHIGLRMGGDI
+459 IAFGHIGLRMGGDT
-473 FYDYLKAF
+473 FYDYLKSF
-481 GIMEKTGVD
+481 GVMEKTGVD

-505 NNPAQYGTSYL
+505 NDPANYGTSYL

-527 TPMQLVRS
+527 TPMQLVRA

-547 PYIVSEVLDDDGNM
+547 PYIVSEVVDADGNT
-561 VERNEKTVLRQV
+561 VEKNEKTVLRQV
-573 ISQQTSETMRS
+573 ISQQTSETMRT
-584 LMEQVVTEGTASAAK
+584 LMEQVVTEGTASAAR

-615 DEYDEDGNQVKDKIV
+615 DEYDENGQQVKDKIV
-630 SFIGVAPIDDPKYV
+630 SFVGVAPIDDPKYV

-649 DTPAYSQDSEK
+649 DTPAYSENSEK
-660 YTLHGMY
+660 YTVHGMY

-689 GVEPDYDSEDIR
+689 GVEPDYGSEDIR
-701 GINFTVPDV
+701 GVNFTVPDV
-710 ISMDESEAAALL
+710 IGMDETEAGELL
-722 AEKTITYRIVGTG
+722 AEKTITYRVVGTG
-735 STVTDQLP
+735 SVVTDQLP
-743 APGSQVPGNSQ
+743 VAGSQVPGNSQ

-759 GAEKQQT
+759 GAEKQAT
-766 VVEVPDFIG
+766 RVEVPDFIG
-775 CSVADVNYLAAN
+775 CSVADVNYLASN

-801 VYVLAAYQDIEPGT
+801 VYVLAAYQDIDPGT

>member
-1 MDRTSQFEIQLSN
+1 
-14 RTGAVFS
+14 
-21 GRPFFEQKGSFMAK
+21 MAR

-46 KQANRERNERAN
+46 KQANREQNQRAN
-58 RTILSRTLIL
+58 RTILRRTLVL

-73 VIAFVPLIGTLY
+73 IVAFVPLIGTLY
-85 NLMITQHDYY
+85 HLMITEHDYY

-110 AARGVIYD
+110 ATRGVIYD

-136 PNEIAEQMKKPEN
+136 PNEIAEQMKQPEN

-176 DKQYRYKVISR
+176 DKQYRYKVIKR

-197 RAFVSENKITG
+197 RAFISENSITG

-267 MPYTYEK
+267 MLYTYEK

-281 CSLVTTIDATVQAYV
+281 SSLITTIDSTVQAYV

-303 IDKYDIKNGAFCIVM
+303 IDKHDIKNGAFCIVM

-336 NNYLEIYDDAA
+336 NNYLEIYDDTTAL
-347 AALLEN
+347 LLEN
-353 ERDAALSLPEA
+353 ERAAALALPEA
-364 SDAYKAAIEQY
+364 SAAYEAAIETY
-375 KQDVASARMAQ
+375 KQDVAAARMAQ

-406 LASAID
+406 LASALD

-426 QEKFAGREQILN
+426 QEKFTGREQILN

-446 AQSTAQALGNSCN
+446 AQTTAQALGNSCN
-459 IAFGHIGLRMGGDI
+459 IAFGHIGLRMGGDT
-473 FYDYLKAF
+473 FYDYLKSF
-481 GIMEKTGVD
+481 GVMEKTGVD

-505 NNPAQYGTSYL
+505 NDPANYGTSYL

-527 TPMQLVRS
+527 TPMQLVRA

-547 PYIVSEVLDDDGNM
+547 PYIVSEVVDADGNT
-561 VERNEKTVLRQV
+561 VEKNEKTVLRQV
-573 ISQQTSETMRS
+573 ISQQTSETMRT
-584 LMEQVVTEGTASAAK
+584 LMEQVVTEGTASAAR

-615 DEYDEDGNQVKDKIV
+615 DEYDENGQQVKDKIV
-630 SFIGVAPIDDPKYV
+630 SFVGVAPIDDPKYV

-649 DTPAYSQDSEK
+649 DTPAYSENSEK
-660 YTLHGMY
+660 YTVHGMY

-689 GVEPDYDSEDIR
+689 GVEPDYGSEDIR
-701 GINFTVPDV
+701 GVNFTVPDV
-710 ISMDESEAAALL
+710 IGMDETEAGELL
-722 AEKTITYRIVGTG
+722 AEKTITYRVVGSG
-735 STVTDQLP
+735 SVVTDQLP
-743 APGSQVPGNSQ
+743 VAGSQVPGNSQ

-759 GAEKQQT
+759 GAEKQAT
-766 VVEVPDFIG
+766 RVEVPDFIG
-775 CSVADVNYLAAN
+775 CSVADVNYLASN

-801 VYVLAAYQDIEPGT
+801 VYVLAAYQDIDPGT

>member
-1 MDRTSQFEIQLSN
+1 
-14 RTGAVFS
+14 
-21 GRPFFEQKGSFMAK
+21 MAR

-46 KQANRERNERAN
+46 KQANREQNQRAN
-58 RTILSRTLIL
+58 RTILRRTLVL

-73 VIAFVPLIGTLY
+73 IVAFVPLIGTLY
-85 NLMITQHDYY
+85 HLMITEHDYY

-110 AARGVIYD
+110 ATRGVIYD

-136 PNEIAEQMKKPEN
+136 PNEIAEQMKQPEN

-176 DKQYRYKVISR
+176 DKQYRYKVIKR

-197 RAFVSENKITG
+197 RAFISENSITG

-213 DLKRYYPNSSLAAQA
+213 DLKRYYPNSSLTAQA

-267 MPYTYEK
+267 MLYTYEK

-281 CSLVTTIDATVQAYV
+281 SSLITTIDSTVQAYV

-336 NNYLEIYDDAA
+336 NNYLEIYDDTTAL
-347 AALLEN
+347 LLEN
-353 ERDAALSLPEA
+353 ERAAALALPEA
-364 SDAYKAAIEQY
+364 SAAYEAAIETY
-375 KQDVASARMAQ
+375 KQDVAAARMAQ

-406 LASAID
+406 LASALD

-426 QEKFAGREQILN
+426 QEKFTGREQILN

-446 AQSTAQALGNSCN
+446 AQTTAQALGNSCN
-459 IAFGHIGLRMGGDI
+459 IAFGHIGLRMGGDT
-473 FYDYLKAF
+473 FYDYLKSF
-481 GIMEKTGVD
+481 GVMEKTGVD

-505 NNPAQYGTSYL
+505 NDPANYGTSYL

-527 TPMQLVRS
+527 TPMQLVRA

-547 PYIVSEVLDDDGNM
+547 PYIVSEVVDADGNT
-561 VERNEKTVLRQV
+561 VEKNEKTVLRQV
-573 ISQQTSETMRS
+573 ISQQTSETMRT
-584 LMEQVVTEGTASAAK
+584 LMEQVVTEGTASAAR
-599 TPGYRVGGKTG
+599 TPGYHVGGKTG

-615 DEYDEDGNQVKDKIV
+615 DEYDENGQQVKDKIV
-630 SFIGVAPIDDPKYV
+630 SFVGVAPIDDPKYV

-649 DTPAYSQDSEK
+649 DTPAYSENSEK
-660 YTLHGMY
+660 YTVHGMY

-689 GVEPDYDSEDIR
+689 GVEPDYGSEDIR
-701 GINFTVPDV
+701 GVNFTVPDV
-710 ISMDESEAAALL
+710 IGMDETEAGELL
-722 AEKTITYRIVGTG
+722 AEKTITYRVVGTG
-735 STVTDQLP
+735 SVVTDQLP
-743 APGSQVPGNSQ
+743 VAGSQVPGNSQ

-759 GAEKQQT
+759 GAEKQAT
-766 VVEVPDFIG
+766 RVEVPDFIG
-775 CSVADVNYLAAN
+775 CSVADVNYLASN

-801 VYVLAAYQDIEPGT
+801 VYVLAAYQDIDPGT

>member
-1 MDRTSQFEIQLSN
+1 
-14 RTGAVFS
+14 
-21 GRPFFEQKGSFMAK
+21 MAR

-46 KQANRERNERAN
+46 KQANREQNQRAN
-58 RTILSRTLIL
+58 RTILRRTLVL

-73 VIAFVPLIGTLY
+73 IVAFVPLIGTLY
-85 NLMITQHDYY
+85 HLMITEHDYY

-110 AARGVIYD
+110 ATRGVIYD

-136 PNEIAEQMKKPEN
+136 PNEIAEQMKQPEN

-176 DKQYRYKVISR
+176 DKQYRYKVIKR

-197 RAFVSENKITG
+197 RAFISENSITG

-267 MPYTYEK
+267 MLYTYEK

-281 CSLVTTIDATVQAYV
+281 SSLITTIDSTVQAYV

-336 NNYLEIYDDAA
+336 NNYLEIYDDTTAL
-347 AALLEN
+347 LLEN
-353 ERDAALSLPEA
+353 ERAAALALPEA
-364 SDAYKAAIEQY
+364 SAAYEAAIETY
-375 KQDVASARMAQ
+375 KQDVAAARMAQ

-397 PGSTFKLIT
+397 PGPTFKLIT
-406 LASAID
+406 LASALD

-426 QEKFAGREQILN
+426 QEKFTGREQILN

-446 AQSTAQALGNSCN
+446 AQTTAQALGNSCN
-459 IAFGHIGLRMGGDI
+459 IPLRPTRLPTRCDT
-473 FYDYLKAF
+473 FYDYLKSF
-481 GIMEKTGVD
+481 GVMEKTGVD

-505 NNPAQYGTSYL
+505 NDPANYGTSYL

-527 TPMQLVRS
+527 TPMQLVRA

-547 PYIVSEVLDDDGNM
+547 PYIVSEVVDADGNT
-561 VERNEKTVLRQV
+561 VEKNEKTVLRQV
-573 ISQQTSETMRS
+573 ISQQTSETMRT
-584 LMEQVVTEGTASAAK
+584 LMEQVVTEGTASAAR

-615 DEYDEDGNQVKDKIV
+615 DEYDENGQQVKDKIV
-630 SFIGVAPIDDPKYV
+630 SFVGVAPIDDPKYV

-649 DTPAYSQDSEK
+649 DTPAYSENSEK
-660 YTLHGMY
+660 YTVHGMY

-689 GVEPDYDSEDIR
+689 GVEP
-701 GINFTVPDV
+701 F
-710 ISMDESEAAALL
+710 
-722 AEKTITYRIVGTG
+722 GTG
-735 STVTDQLP
+735 SVVTDQLP
-743 APGSQVPGNSQ
+743 VAGSQVPGNSQ

-759 GAEKQQT
+759 GAEKQAT
-766 VVEVPDFIG
+766 RVEVPDFIG
-775 CSVADVNYLAAN
+775 CSVADVNYLASN

>member
-1 MDRTSQFEIQLSN
+1 
-14 RTGAVFS
+14 
-21 GRPFFEQKGSFMAK
+21 MAR

-46 KQANRERNERAN
+46 KQANREQNQRAN
-58 RTILSRTLIL
+58 RTILRRTLVL

-73 VIAFVPLIGTLY
+73 IVAFVPLIGTLY
-85 NLMITQHDYY
+85 HLMITEHDYY

-110 AARGVIYD
+110 ATRGVIYD

-136 PNEIAEQMKKPEN
+136 PNEIAEQMKQPEN

-176 DKQYRYKVISR
+176 DKQYRYKVIKR

-197 RAFVSENKITG
+197 RAFISENSITG

-267 MPYTYEK
+267 MLYTYEK

-281 CSLVTTIDATVQAYV
+281 SSLITTIDSTVQAYV

-336 NNYLEIYDDAA
+336 NNYLEIYDDTTAL
-347 AALLEN
+347 LLEN
-353 ERDAALSLPEA
+353 ERAAALALPEA
-364 SDAYKAAIEQY
+364 SAAYEAAIETY
-375 KQDVASARMAQ
+375 KQDVAAARMAQ

-406 LASAID
+406 LASALD
-412 SGAVTLNDSFYCGG
+412 SGAVTLNDSFYCSG
-426 QEKFAGREQILN
+426 QEKFTGRKQILN

-446 AQSTAQALGNSCN
+446 AQTTAQALGNSCN
-459 IAFGHIGLRMGGDI
+459 IAFGHIGLRMGGDT
-473 FYDYLKAF
+473 FYDYLKSF
-481 GIMEKTGVD
+481 GVMEKTGVD

-505 NNPAQYGTSYL
+505 NDPANYGRSYL

-527 TPMQLVRS
+527 TPMQLVRA

-547 PYIVSEVLDDDGNM
+547 PYIVSEVVDADGNT
-561 VERNEKTVLRQV
+561 VEKNEKTVLRQV
-573 ISQQTSETMRS
+573 ISQQTSETMRT
-584 LMEQVVTEGTASAAK
+584 LMEQVVTEGTASAAR
-599 TPGYRVGGKTG
+599 TPGYHVGGKTG

-615 DEYDEDGNQVKDKIV
+615 DEYDENGQQVKDKIV
-630 SFIGVAPIDDPKYV
+630 SFVGVAPIDDPKYV

-649 DTPAYSQDSEK
+649 DTPAYSENSEK
-660 YTLHGMY
+660 YTVHGMY

-689 GVEPDYDSEDIR
+689 GVEPDYGSEDIR
-701 GINFTVPDV
+701 GVNFTVPDV
-710 ISMDESEAAALL
+710 IGMDETEAGELL
-722 AEKTITYRIVGTG
+722 AEKTITYRVVGTG
-735 STVTDQLP
+735 SVVTDQLP
-743 APGSQVPGNSQ
+743 VAGSQVPGNSQ

-759 GAEKQQT
+759 GAEKQAT
-766 VVEVPDFIG
+766 RVEVPDFIG
-775 CSVADVNYLAAN
+775 CSVADVNYLASN

-801 VYVLAAYQDIEPGT
+801 VYVLAAYQDIDPGT

>member
-1 MDRTSQFEIQLSN
+1 
-14 RTGAVFS
+14 
-21 GRPFFEQKGSFMAK
+21 MAR

-46 KQANRERNERAN
+46 KQANREQNQRAN
-58 RTILSRTLIL
+58 RTILRRTLVL

-73 VIAFVPLIGTLY
+73 IVAFVPLIGTLY
-85 NLMITQHDYY
+85 HLMITEHDYY

-110 AARGVIYD
+110 ATRGVIYD

-136 PNEIAEQMKKPEN
+136 PNEIAEQMKQPEN

-176 DKQYRYKVISR
+176 DKQYRYKVIKR

-197 RAFVSENKITG
+197 RAFISENSITG

-267 MPYTYEK
+267 MLYTYEK

-281 CSLVTTIDATVQAYV
+281 SSLITTIDSTVQAYV

-336 NNYLEIYDDAA
+336 NNYLDIYDDTTAL
-347 AALLEN
+347 LLEN
-353 ERDAALSLPEA
+353 ERAAALALPEA
-364 SDAYKAAIEQY
+364 SAAYEAAIETY
-375 KQDVASARMAQ
+375 KQDVAAARMAQ

-406 LASAID
+406 LASALD

-426 QEKFAGREQILN
+426 QEKFTGREQILN

-446 AQSTAQALGNSCN
+446 AQTTAQALGNSCN
-459 IAFGHIGLRMGGDI
+459 IAFGHIGLRMGGDT
-473 FYDYLKAF
+473 FYDYLKSF

-505 NNPAQYGTSYL
+505 NDPANYGTSYL

-527 TPMQLVRS
+527 TPMQLVRA

-547 PYIVSEVLDDDGNM
+547 PYIVSEVVDADGNT
-561 VERNEKTVLRQV
+561 VEKNEKTVLRQV
-573 ISQQTSETMRS
+573 ISQQTSETMRT
-584 LMEQVVTEGTASAAK
+584 LMEQVVTEGTASAAR
-599 TPGYRVGGKTG
+599 TPGYHVGGKTG

-615 DEYDEDGNQVKDKIV
+615 DEYDENGQQVKDKIV
-630 SFIGVAPIDDPKYV
+630 SFVGVAPIDDPKYV

-649 DTPAYSQDSEK
+649 DTPAYSENSEK
-660 YTLHGMY
+660 YTVHGMY

-689 GVEPDYDSEDIR
+689 GVEPDYGSEDIR
-701 GINFTVPDV
+701 GVNFTVPDV
-710 ISMDESEAAALL
+710 IGMDETEAGELL
-722 AEKTITYRIVGTG
+722 AEKTITYRVVGTG
-735 STVTDQLP
+735 SVVTDQLP
-743 APGSQVPGNSQ
+743 VAGSQVPGNSQ

-759 GAEKQQT
+759 GAEKQAT
-766 VVEVPDFIG
+766 RVEVPDFIG
-775 CSVADVNYLAAN
+775 CSVADVNYLASN

-801 VYVLAAYQDIEPGT
+801 VYVLAAYQDIDPGT

>member
-1 MDRTSQFEIQLSN
+1 
-14 RTGAVFS
+14 
-21 GRPFFEQKGSFMAK
+21 MAR

-46 KQANRERNERAN
+46 KQANREQNQRAN
-58 RTILSRTLIL
+58 RTILRRTLVL

-73 VIAFVPLIGTLY
+73 IVAFVPLIGTLY
-85 NLMITQHDYY
+85 HLMITEHDYY

-110 AARGVIYD
+110 ATRGVIYD

-136 PNEIAEQMKKPEN
+136 PNEIAEQMKQSEN

-176 DKQYRYKVISR
+176 DKQYRYKVIKR

-197 RAFVSENKITG
+197 RAFISENSITG

-267 MPYTYEK
+267 MLYTYEK

-281 CSLVTTIDATVQAYV
+281 SSLITTIDSTVQAYV

-336 NNYLEIYDDAA
+336 NNYLEIYDDTTAL
-347 AALLEN
+347 LLEN
-353 ERDAALSLPEA
+353 ERAAALALPEA
-364 SDAYKAAIEQY
+364 SAAYEAAIETY
-375 KQDVASARMAQ
+375 KQDVAAARMAQ

-406 LASAID
+406 LASALD

-426 QEKFAGREQILN
+426 QEKFTGREQILN

-446 AQSTAQALGNSCN
+446 AQTTAQALGNSCN
-459 IAFGHIGLRMGGDI
+459 IAFGHIGLRMGGDT
-473 FYDYLKAF
+473 FYDYLKSF
-481 GIMEKTGVD
+481 GVMEKTGVD

-505 NNPAQYGTSYL
+505 NDPANYGTSYL

-527 TPMQLVRS
+527 TPMQLVRA

-547 PYIVSEVLDDDGNM
+547 PYIVSEVVDADGNT
-561 VERNEKTVLRQV
+561 VEKNEKTILRQV
-573 ISQQTSETMRS
+573 ISQQTSETMRT
-584 LMEQVVTEGTASAAK
+584 LMEQVVTEGTASAAR

-615 DEYDEDGNQVKDKIV
+615 DEYDENGQQVKDKIV
-630 SFIGVAPIDDPKYV
+630 SFVGVAPIDDPKYV

-649 DTPAYSQDSEK
+649 DTPAYSENSEK
-660 YTLHGMY
+660 YTVHGMY

-689 GVEPDYDSEDIR
+689 GVEPDYGSEDIR
-701 GINFTVPDV
+701 GVNFTVPDV
-710 ISMDESEAAALL
+710 IGMDETEAGELL
-722 AEKTITYRIVGTG
+722 AEKTITYRVVGTG
-735 STVTDQLP
+735 SVVTDQLP
-743 APGSQVPGNSQ
+743 VAGSQVPGNSQ

-759 GAEKQQT
+759 GAEKQAT
-766 VVEVPDFIG
+766 RVEVPDFIG
-775 CSVADVNYLAAN
+775 CSVADVNYLASN

-801 VYVLAAYQDIEPGT
+801 VYVLAAYQDIDPGT

>member
-1 MDRTSQFEIQLSN
+1 
-14 RTGAVFS
+14 
-21 GRPFFEQKGSFMAK
+21 MAR

-46 KQANRERNERAN
+46 KQANREQNQRAN
-58 RTILSRTLIL
+58 RTILRRTLVL

-73 VIAFVPLIGTLY
+73 IVAFVPLIGTLY
-85 NLMITQHDYY
+85 HLMITEHDYY

-110 AARGVIYD
+110 ATRGVIYD

-136 PNEIAEQMKKPEN
+136 PNEIAEQMKQPEN

-176 DKQYRYKVISR
+176 DKQYRYKVIKR

-197 RAFVSENKITG
+197 RAFISENSITG

-267 MPYTYEK
+267 MLYTYEK

-281 CSLVTTIDATVQAYV
+281 SSLITTIDSTVQAYV

-336 NNYLEIYDDAA
+336 NNYLEIYDDTTAL
-347 AALLEN
+347 LLEN
-353 ERDAALSLPEA
+353 ERAAALALPEA
-364 SDAYKAAIEQY
+364 SAAYEAAIETY
-375 KQDVASARMAQ
+375 KQDVAAARMAQ

-406 LASAID
+406 LASALD

-426 QEKFAGREQILN
+426 QEKFTGREQILN

-446 AQSTAQALGNSCN
+446 AQTTAQALGNSCN
-459 IAFGHIGLRMGGDI
+459 IAFGHIGLRMGGDT
-473 FYDYLKAF
+473 FYDYLKSF

-505 NNPAQYGTSYL
+505 NDPANYGTSYL

-527 TPMQLVRS
+527 TPMQLVRA
-535 VAAIVNGGYVLE
+535 VAAIVNGGYVLG
-547 PYIVSEVLDDDGNM
+547 PYIVSEVVDADGNT
-561 VERNEKTVLRQV
+561 VEKNEKTVLRQV
-573 ISQQTSETMRS
+573 ISQQTSETMRT
-584 LMEQVVTEGTASAAK
+584 LMEQVVTEGTASAAR
-599 TPGYRVGGKTG
+599 TPGYHVGGKTG

-615 DEYDEDGNQVKDKIV
+615 DEYDENGQQVKDKIV
-630 SFIGVAPIDDPKYV
+630 SFVGVAPIDDPKYV

-649 DTPAYSQDSEK
+649 DTPAYSENSEK
-660 YTLHGMY
+660 YTVHGMY

-689 GVEPDYDSEDIR
+689 GVEPDYGSEDIR
-701 GINFTVPDV
+701 GVNFTVPDV
-710 ISMDESEAAALL
+710 IGMDETEAGELL
-722 AEKTITYRIVGTG
+722 AEKTITYRVVGTG
-735 STVTDQLP
+735 SVVTDQLP
-743 APGSQVPGNSQ
+743 VAGSQVPGNSQ

-759 GAEKQQT
+759 GAEKQAT
-766 VVEVPDFIG
+766 RVEVPDFIG
-775 CSVADVNYLAAN
+775 CSVADVNYLASN

-801 VYVLAAYQDIEPGT
+801 VYVLAAYQDIDPGT

>member
-1 MDRTSQFEIQLSN
+1 
-14 RTGAVFS
+14 
-21 GRPFFEQKGSFMAK
+21 MAR

-46 KQANRERNERAN
+46 KQANREQNQRAN
-58 RTILSRTLIL
+58 RTILRRTLVL

-73 VIAFVPLIGTLY
+73 IVAFVPLIGTLY
-85 NLMITQHDYY
+85 HLMITEHDYY

-110 AARGVIYD
+110 ATRGVIYD

-136 PNEIAEQMKKPEN
+136 PNEIAEQMKQPEN

-176 DKQYRYKVISR
+176 DKQYRYKVIKR

-267 MPYTYEK
+267 MLYTYEK

-281 CSLVTTIDATVQAYV
+281 SSLITTIDSTVQAYV

-336 NNYLEIYDDAA
+336 NNYLEIYDDTTAL
-347 AALLEN
+347 LLEN
-353 ERDAALSLPEA
+353 ERAAALALPEA
-364 SDAYKAAIEQY
+364 SAAYEAAIETY
-375 KQDVASARMAQ
+375 KQDVAAARMAQ

-406 LASAID
+406 LASALD

-426 QEKFAGREQILN
+426 QEKFTGREQILN

-446 AQSTAQALGNSCN
+446 AQTTAQALGNSCN
-459 IAFGHIGLRMGGDI
+459 IAFGHIGLRMGGDT
-473 FYDYLKAF
+473 FYDYLKSF

-505 NNPAQYGTSYL
+505 NDPANYGTSYL

-527 TPMQLVRS
+527 TPMQLVRA

-547 PYIVSEVLDDDGNM
+547 PYIVSEVVDADGNT
-561 VERNEKTVLRQV
+561 VEKNEKTVLRQV
-573 ISQQTSETMRS
+573 ISQQTSETMRT
-584 LMEQVVTEGTASAAK
+584 LMEQVVTEGTASAAR

-615 DEYDEDGNQVKDKIV
+615 DEYDENGQQVKDKIV
-630 SFIGVAPIDDPKYV
+630 SFVGVAPIDDPKYV

-649 DTPAYSQDSEK
+649 DTPAYSENSEK
-660 YTLHGMY
+660 YTVHGMY

-689 GVEPDYDSEDIR
+689 GVEPDYGSEDIR
-701 GINFTVPDV
+701 GVNFTVPDV
-710 ISMDESEAAALL
+710 IGMDETEAGELL
-722 AEKTITYRIVGTG
+722 AEKTITYRVVGTG
-735 STVTDQLP
+735 SVVTDQLP
-743 APGSQVPGNSQ
+743 VAGSQVPGNSQ

-759 GAEKQQT
+759 GAEKQAT
-766 VVEVPDFIG
+766 RVEVPDFIG
-775 CSVADVNYLAAN
+775 CSVADVNYLASN

-801 VYVLAAYQDIEPGT
+801 VYVLAAYQDIDPGT

>member
-1 MDRTSQFEIQLSN
+1 
-14 RTGAVFS
+14 
-21 GRPFFEQKGSFMAK
+21 MAR

-46 KQANRERNERAN
+46 KQANREQNQRAN
-58 RTILSRTLIL
+58 RTILRRTLVL

-73 VIAFVPLIGTLY
+73 IVAFVPLIGTLY
-85 NLMITQHDYY
+85 HLMITEHDYY

-110 AARGVIYD
+110 ATRGVIYD

-136 PNEIAEQMKKPEN
+136 PNEIAEQMKQPEN

-176 DKQYRYKVISR
+176 DKQYRYKVIKR

-197 RAFVSENKITG
+197 RAFISENSITG

-267 MPYTYEK
+267 MLYTYEK

-281 CSLVTTIDATVQAYV
+281 SSLITTIDSTVQAYV

-336 NNYLEIYDDAA
+336 NNYLEIYDDTTAL
-347 AALLEN
+347 LLEN
-353 ERDAALSLPEA
+353 ERAAALALPEA
-364 SDAYKAAIEQY
+364 SAAYEAAIETY
-375 KQDVASARMAQ
+375 KQDVAAARMAQ

-397 PGSTFKLIT
+397 PG
-406 LASAID
+406 
-412 SGAVTLNDSFYCGG
+412 Y
-426 QEKFAGREQILN
+426 
-438 CWKSAGHG
+438 
-446 AQSTAQALGNSCN
+446 SCN
-459 IAFGHIGLRMGGDI
+459 IAFGHIGLRMGGDT
-473 FYDYLKAF
+473 FYDYLKSF
-481 GIMEKTGVD
+481 GVMEKTGVD

-505 NNPAQYGTSYL
+505 NDPANYGTSYL

-527 TPMQLVRS
+527 TPMQLVRA

-547 PYIVSEVLDDDGNM
+547 PYIVSEVVDADGNT
-561 VERNEKTVLRQV
+561 VEKNEKTVLRQV
-573 ISQQTSETMRS
+573 ISQQTSETMRT
-584 LMEQVVTEGTASAAK
+584 LMEQVVTEGTASAAR

-615 DEYDEDGNQVKDKIV
+615 DEYDENGQQVKDKIV
-630 SFIGVAPIDDPKYV
+630 SFVGVAPIDDPKYV

-649 DTPAYSQDSEK
+649 DTPAYSENSEK
-660 YTLHGMY
+660 YTVHGMY

-689 GVEPDYDSEDIR
+689 GVETDYGSEDIR
-701 GINFTVPDV
+701 GVNFTVPDV
-710 ISMDESEAAALL
+710 IGMDETEAGELL
-722 AEKTITYRIVGTG
+722 AEKTITYRVVGTG
-735 STVTDQLP
+735 SVVTDQLP
-743 APGSQVPGNSQ
+743 VAGSQVPGNSQ

-759 GAEKQQT
+759 GAEKQAT
-766 VVEVPDFIG
+766 RVEVPDFIG
-775 CSVADVNYLAAN
+775 CSVADVNYLASN

-801 VYVLAAYQDIEPGT
+801 VYVLAAYQDIDPGT

>member
-1 MDRTSQFEIQLSN
+1 
-14 RTGAVFS
+14 
-21 GRPFFEQKGSFMAK
+21 MAR

-46 KQANRERNERAN
+46 KQANREQNQRAN
-58 RTILSRTLIL
+58 RTILRRTLVL

-73 VIAFVPLIGTLY
+73 IVAFVPLIGTLY
-85 NLMITQHDYY
+85 HLMITEHDYY
-95 NEKAIKNQTRSTNLT
+95 PEKAIKNQTRSTNLT
-110 AARGVIYD
+110 ATRGVIYD

-136 PNEIAEQMKKPEN
+136 PNEIAEQMKQPEN

-176 DKQYRYKVISR
+176 DKQYRYKVIKR

-197 RAFVSENKITG
+197 RAFISENSITG

-267 MPYTYEK
+267 MLYTYEK

-281 CSLVTTIDATVQAYV
+281 SSLITTIDSTVQAYV

-336 NNYLEIYDDAA
+336 NNYLEIYDDTTAL
-347 AALLEN
+347 LLEN
-353 ERDAALSLPEA
+353 ERAAALALPEA
-364 SDAYKAAIEQY
+364 SAAYEAAIETY
-375 KQDVASARMAQ
+375 KQDVAAARMAQ

-406 LASAID
+406 LASALD
-412 SGAVTLNDSFYCGG
+412 SGTVTLNDSFYCGG
-426 QEKFAGREQILN
+426 QEKFTGREQILN

-446 AQSTAQALGNSCN
+446 AQTTAQALGNSCN
-459 IAFGHIGLRMGGDI
+459 IAFGHIGLRMGGDT
-473 FYDYLKAF
+473 FYDYLKSF
-481 GIMEKTGVD
+481 GVMEKTGVD

-505 NNPAQYGTSYL
+505 NDPANYGTSYL

-527 TPMQLVRS
+527 TPMQLVRA

-547 PYIVSEVLDDDGNM
+547 PYIVSEVVDADGNT
-561 VERNEKTVLRQV
+561 VEKNEKTVLRQV
-573 ISQQTSETMRS
+573 ISQQTSETMRT
-584 LMEQVVTEGTASAAK
+584 LMEQVVTEGTASAAR

-615 DEYDEDGNQVKDKIV
+615 DEYDENGQQVKDKIV
-630 SFIGVAPIDDPKYV
+630 SFVGVAPIDDPKYV

-649 DTPAYSQDSEK
+649 DTPAYSENSEK
-660 YTLHGMY
+660 YTVHGMY

-689 GVEPDYDSEDIR
+689 GVEPDYGSEDIR
-701 GINFTVPDV
+701 GVNFTVPDV
-710 ISMDESEAAALL
+710 IGMDETEAGELL
-722 AEKTITYRIVGTG
+722 AEKTITYRVVGSG
-735 STVTDQLP
+735 SVVTDQLP
-743 APGSQVPGNSQ
+743 VAGSQVPGNSQ

-759 GAEKQQT
+759 GAEKQAT
-766 VVEVPDFIG
+766 RVEVPDFIG
-775 CSVADVNYLAAN
+775 CSVADVNYLASN

-801 VYVLAAYQDIEPGT
+801 VYVLAAYQDIDPGT

>member
-1 MDRTSQFEIQLSN
+1 
-14 RTGAVFS
+14 
-21 GRPFFEQKGSFMAK
+21 MAR

-46 KQANRERNERAN
+46 KQANREQNQRAN
-58 RTILSRTLIL
+58 RTILRRTLVL

-73 VIAFVPLIGTLY
+73 IVAFVPLIGTLY
-85 NLMITQHDYY
+85 HLMITEHDYY

-110 AARGVIYD
+110 ATRGVIYD

-136 PNEIAEQMKKPEN
+136 PNEIAEQMKQPEN

-176 DKQYRYKVISR
+176 DKQYRYKVIKR

-197 RAFVSENKITG
+197 RAFISENSITG

-267 MPYTYEK
+267 MLYTYEK

-281 CSLVTTIDATVQAYV
+281 SSLITTIDSTVQAYV

-336 NNYLEIYDDAA
+336 NNYLEIYDDTTAL
-347 AALLEN
+347 LLEN
-353 ERDAALSLPEA
+353 ERAAALALPEA
-364 SDAYKAAIEQY
+364 SAAYEAAIETY
-375 KQDVASARMAQ
+375 KQDVAAARMAQ

-406 LASAID
+406 LASALD

-426 QEKFAGREQILN
+426 QEKFTGREQILN

-446 AQSTAQALGNSCN
+446 AQTTAQALGNSCN
-459 IAFGHIGLRMGGDI
+459 IAFGHIGLRMGGDT
-473 FYDYLKAF
+473 FYDYLKSF
-481 GIMEKTGVD
+481 GVMEKTGVD

-505 NNPAQYGTSYL
+505 NDPANYGTSYL

-527 TPMQLVRS
+527 TPMQLVRA

-547 PYIVSEVLDDDGNM
+547 PYIVSEVVDADGNT
-561 VERNEKTVLRQV
+561 VEKNEKTVLRQV
-573 ISQQTSETMRS
+573 ISQQTSETMRT
-584 LMEQVVTEGTASAAK
+584 LMEQVVTEGTASAAR

-615 DEYDEDGNQVKDKIV
+615 DEYDENGQQVKDKIV
-630 SFIGVAPIDDPKYV
+630 SFVGVAPIDDPKYV

-649 DTPAYSQDSEK
+649 DTPAYSENSEK
-660 YTLHGMY
+660 YTVHGMY

-689 GVEPDYDSEDIR
+689 GVEPDYGSEDIR
-701 GINFTVPDV
+701 GVNFTVPDV
-710 ISMDESEAAALL
+710 IGMDETEAGELL
-722 AEKTITYRIVGTG
+722 AEKTITYRVVG
-735 STVTDQLP
+735 SSSVVTDQLP
-743 APGSQVPGNSQ
+743 VAGSQVPGNSQ

-759 GAEKQQT
+759 GAEKQAT
-766 VVEVPDFIG
+766 RVEVPDFIG
-775 CSVADVNYLAAN
+775 CSVADVNYLASN

-801 VYVLAAYQDIEPGT
+801 VYVLAAYQDIDPGT

>member
-1 MDRTSQFEIQLSN
+1 
-14 RTGAVFS
+14 
-21 GRPFFEQKGSFMAK
+21 MAR

-46 KQANRERNERAN
+46 KQANREQNQRAN
-58 RTILSRTLIL
+58 RTILRRTLVL

-85 NLMITQHDYY
+85 HLMITEHDYY
-95 NEKAIKNQTRSTNLT
+95 NEKAIKTQTRSTNLT
-110 AARGVIYD
+110 ATRGVIYD

-136 PNEIAEQMKKPEN
+136 PNEIAEQMKQPEN

-176 DKQYRYKVISR
+176 DKQYRYKVIKR

-197 RAFVSENKITG
+197 RAFISENSITG

-267 MPYTYEK
+267 MLYTYEK

-281 CSLVTTIDATVQAYV
+281 SSLITTIDSTVQAYV

-336 NNYLEIYDDAA
+336 NNYLEIYDDTTAL
-347 AALLEN
+347 LLEN
-353 ERDAALSLPEA
+353 ERAAALALPEA
-364 SDAYKAAIEQY
+364 SAAYEAAIETY
-375 KQDVASARMAQ
+375 KQDVAAARMAQ

-406 LASAID
+406 LASALD

-426 QEKFAGREQILN
+426 QEKFTGREQILN

-459 IAFGHIGLRMGGDI
+459 IAFGHIGLRMGGDT
-473 FYDYLKAF
+473 FYDYLKSF
-481 GIMEKTGVD
+481 GVMEKTGVD

-505 NNPAQYGTSYL
+505 NDPANYGTSYL

-527 TPMQLVRS
+527 TPMQLVRA

-547 PYIVSEVLDDDGNM
+547 PYIVSEVVDADGNT
-561 VERNEKTVLRQV
+561 VEKNEKTVLRQV
-573 ISQQTSETMRS
+573 ISQQTSETMRT
-584 LMEQVVTEGTASAAK
+584 LMEQVVTEGTASAAR
-599 TPGYRVGGKTG
+599 TPGYHVGGKTG

-615 DEYDEDGNQVKDKIV
+615 DEYDENGQQVKDKIV
-630 SFIGVAPIDDPKYV
+630 SFVGVAPIDDPKYV

-649 DTPAYSQDSEK
+649 DTPAYSENSEK
-660 YTLHGMY
+660 YTVHGMY

-689 GVEPDYDSEDIR
+689 GVEPDYGSEDIR
-701 GINFTVPDV
+701 GVNFTVPDV
-710 ISMDESEAAALL
+710 IGMDETEAGELL
-722 AEKTITYRIVGTG
+722 AEKTITYRVVGTG
-735 STVTDQLP
+735 SVVTDQIP
-743 APGSQVPGNSQ
+743 VAGSQVPGNSQ

-759 GAEKQQT
+759 GAEKQAT
-766 VVEVPDFIG
+766 RVEVPDFIG
-775 CSVADVNYLAAN
+775 CSVADVNYLASN

-801 VYVLAAYQDIEPGT
+801 VYVLAAYQDIDPGT